1 MQLKKFGNN
10 KKVSKKK
17 NNLAL
22 TFIWFYQSDFAADE
36 REREKLMFKEMER
49 KYQDNLLKEKQR
61 QELNKIR
68 MKEDLS
74 Q

>member
-10 KKVSKKK
+10 KK
-17 NNLAL
+17 
-22 TFIWFYQSDFAADE
+22 SDFAAAE